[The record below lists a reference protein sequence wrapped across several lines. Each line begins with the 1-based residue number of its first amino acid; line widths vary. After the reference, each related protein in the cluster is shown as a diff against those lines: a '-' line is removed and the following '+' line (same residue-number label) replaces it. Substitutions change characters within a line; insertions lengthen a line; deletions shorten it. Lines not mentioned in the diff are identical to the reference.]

1 MSART
6 TVRKGKVAA
15 KNRQRKDG
23 WRNIRLFR
31 WVKRSLSG
39 KSHTQSADLL
49 DQWILKKKMLSLF
62 F

>member
-1 MSART
+1 MSVHKTA
-6 TVRKGKVAA
+6 RKGKVTA
-15 KNRQRKDG
+15 KNHQGKDS

-31 WVKRSLSG
+31 WVKRSLWG
-39 KSHTQSADLL
+39 KSHAQSVDLL